1 MILTEDA
8 NNILTE
14 DQDIILTESDNNIFT
29 EDENIILLYKPGSL

>member
-1 MILTEDA
+1 MILTEDE

-29 EDENIILLYKPGSL
+29 EDENIILLYKPRSL

>member
-1 MILTEDA
+1 MILTEDE